1 MPATP
6 AGHNVPM
13 PKEDHRTRVAA
24 QRRDRMRRRLFESAL
39 QVVTR
44 KGPAATS
51 IDDVIQAAEV
61 SRGTFYKYFEAP
73 DQLFDALALE
83 VANEIILMA
92 EPAVLQ
98 SEDAAQ
104 RVATGMRLIIH
115 LARSN
120 PEVGG
125 FLVRLGWP
133 EMRKGAVLLDPL
145 QRDLRRGMRQGRLL
159 AMPMRLAVNI
169 VSMTVLGAVHAML
182 EMRSPGAFAEQ
193 AVESALRALGIEGK
207 EALRLA
213 TLELPPP
220 QPVEGGLL
228 GADSAARALR
238 RRRDAAAR

>member
-1 MPATP
+1 MQ
-6 AGHNVPM
+6 
-13 PKEDHRTRVAA
+13 KQDHRTRVAA
-24 QRRDRMRRRLFESAL
+24 ERRDRMRRRLFESAL
-39 QVVTR
+39 QVVAR

-61 SRGTFYKYFEAP
+61 SRGTFYKYFDAP
-73 DQLFDALALE
+73 NTLFDALALE

-92 EPAVLQ
+92 EPAVVH
-98 SEDAAQ
+98 SEDPAQ
-104 RVATGMRLIIH
+104 RVATGMRLTIH

-120 PEVGG
+120 PEVGR

-133 EMRKGAVLLDPL
+133 EMRKGEVLLDPVE
-145 QRDLRRGMRQGRLL
+145 RDLRQGMRQGRFMI
-159 AMPMRLAVNI
+159 MPMRLAVNI

-193 AVESALRALGIEGK
+193 AVESALRALGVESK

-228 GADSAARALR
+228 GADSAARVLR
-238 RRRDAAAR
+238 RPRKAAGSR

>member
-1 MPATP
+1 
-6 AGHNVPM
+6 M
-13 PKEDHRTRVAA
+13 PKQDHRTRVAGE
-24 QRRDRMRRRLFESAL
+24 RRDRMRRRLFESAL
-39 QVVTR
+39 QVVAR

-61 SRGTFYKYFEAP
+61 SRGTFYKYFDAP
-73 DQLFDALALE
+73 DTLFDALALE
-83 VANEIILMA
+83 VANEIIRMA
-92 EPAVLQ
+92 EPAVLHG
-98 SEDAAQ
+98 EDAAQ
-104 RVATGMRLIIH
+104 RVATGMRLTIH

-133 EMRKGAVLLDPL
+133 EMRNGAVILDPL
-145 QRDLRRGMRQGRLL
+145 QRDIRQGMRQGRFM

-169 VSMTVLGAVHAML
+169 VSMTVLGTVHAML
-182 EMRSPGAFAEQ
+182 EMRAPGAFAEQ
-193 AVESALRALGIEGK
+193 AVESALRALGMEPK
-207 EALRLA
+207 EAVRLA

-238 RRRDAAAR
+238 PRRKAAATP

>member
-1 MPATP
+1 MQ
-6 AGHNVPM
+6 
-13 PKEDHRTRVAA
+13 KQDHRTRVAA
-24 QRRDRMRRRLFESAL
+24 ERRERMRRRLFESAL
-39 QVVTR
+39 QVVAR

-61 SRGTFYKYFEAP
+61 SRGTFYKYFDAP
-73 DQLFDALALE
+73 DRLFDALALE
-83 VANEIILMA
+83 VAGEIIRMA
-92 EPAVLQ
+92 EPAVV
-98 SEDAAQ
+98 DIADPAQ
-104 RVATGMRLIIH
+104 RVAVGMRLTIH
-115 LARSN
+115 LSRSN

-133 EMRKGAVLLDPL
+133 GVRQGEALLDPL
-145 QRDLRRGMRQGRLL
+145 QRDLRQGIRKGRF
-159 AMPMRLAVNI
+159 ASMPMRLALNI

-193 AVESALRALGIEGK
+193 AVESALRALGVDHK

-228 GADSAARALR
+228 GADSAARAMR
-238 RRRDAAAR
+238 RQRKAAAAH